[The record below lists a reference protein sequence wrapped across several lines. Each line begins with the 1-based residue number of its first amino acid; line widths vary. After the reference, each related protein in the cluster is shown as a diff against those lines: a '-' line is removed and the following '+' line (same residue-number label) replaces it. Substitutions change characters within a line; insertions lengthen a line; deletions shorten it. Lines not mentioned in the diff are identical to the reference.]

1 MAKVT
6 LDVKG
11 MRCASCV
18 NHVEK
23 ALLACDGVDS
33 AVVNLPL
40 EEAVVGYD
48 DVEMDVEE
56 LVEVVGDAG
65 YTAEVRGAA
74 DEEHQ
79 HGDAGSGGHEHNEV
93 GEWKQKLIVG
103 GVLGVVVMVLAMG
116 WKGQASHWWQLVLAT
131 PIQVWLGWSFY
142 KGAWN
147 GLKHKRADMDTLVA
161 LGTSVAYVYS
171 VFSTFFGGEYVYF
184 DTAAMILVLIG
195 LGKMLEARARG
206 SAASA
211 IRGLMDLQPPEA
223 VVLREGNEVVVSV
236 GEVREGEVCVV
247 KPGQK
252 VPVDGRVVEGGSSVD
267 QSMVTGESLPV
278 DVEVGSK
285 VFGGTVN
292 QTGAFRM
299 EATAT
304 GGKMLLSQVV
314 GLVKQ
319 AQTSKAKVQRIVD
332 EIAAVFVPAVLVV
345 AVITFIGQGI
355 YWWGEVGGWQ
365 MAMEAMIAVLI
376 VACPCALGLA
386 TPTAIMVGTGIG
398 AQRGILIKDAAALE
412 RAGKL
417 TDIVLD
423 KTGTLT
429 VGKPAVTDVV
439 CMLGESCQDD
449 VLRFAAAVEMDSE
462 HPLGKAIVNE
472 AKERGM
478 VVVRAEKFESLTAA
492 GVRGVVEGHEVIVGR
507 MTTLREMGVEGMDEL
522 IKKRDEVLEAQK
534 TAVGVA
540 VDGQARGVIA
550 FADKVRDGA
559 VEVVAE
565 LKELG
570 LNVVMMTGD
579 NAGSAKAVGDRLG
592 IDEVMAEVLPADKQA
607 KVKTL
612 QGEGKRRVAMVGDG
626 INDAP
631 ALASADIGIAIG
643 GGTDIAMDA
652 GHVVLVGD
660 DLKNLPRA
668 IRLSRATMKRIYY
681 GLGWAFIYNVVLIP
695 VAMSGYLWPMLAAG
709 AMAFSSVSVVGN
721 ALYLRLSW
729 KD

>member
-1 MAKVT
+1 
-6 LDVKG
+6 

-23 ALLACDGVDS
+23 NLAGLSGVEK
-33 AVVNLPL
+33 AVVNLAM
-40 EEAVVGYD
+40 EEATVEYD
-48 DVEMDVEE
+48 DVEVNVEE
-56 LVEVVGDAG
+56 LEKAVVDAG
-65 YTAEVRGAA
+65 YEPVVKAEGEGD
-74 DEEHQ
+74 DEDGHDHMHMHGGGEEVKVWEH
-79 HGDAGSGGHEHNEV
+79 
-93 GEWKQKLIVG
+93 KLIFG
-103 GVLGVVVMVLAMG
+103 GILGVIVLLLAMIFG
-116 WKGQASHWWQLVLAT
+116 GSRASHWWQLLLAT
-131 PIQVWLGWSFY
+131 PIQFWLGWSFY

-171 VFSTFFGGEYVYF
+171 VVVTLAGGQETYF
-184 DTAAMILVLIG
+184 DTAVMILVLIG

-211 IRGLMDLQPPEA
+211 IKGLMDLQPPEA
-223 VVLREGNEVVVSV
+223 VVVRDGNEVVVSV
-236 GEVREGEVCVV
+236 SDVKDGDVCVV

-252 VPVDGRVVEGGSSVD
+252 VPVDGKVIEGSSTID
-267 QSMVTGESLPV
+267 QSMVTGESLPAE
-278 DVEVGSK
+278 VEKGSK
-285 VFGGTVN
+285 VYGGTVN
-292 QTGAFRM
+292 QTGAFRF

-314 GLVKQ
+314 SLVKQ
-319 AQTSKAKVQRIVD
+319 AQTSKAKVQRIAD
-332 EIAAVFVPAVLVV
+332 EIAGVFVPVVLIIALV
-345 AVITFIGQGI
+345 TFVGWGI
-355 YWWGEVGGWQ
+355 YDPSAVGWIK
-365 MAMEAMIAVLI
+365 AMVAMIAVLI

-398 AQRGILIKDAAALE
+398 AGSGILIKDAAALE

-417 TDIVLD
+417 TGIVLD

-429 VGKPAVTDVV
+429 EGRPAVTDVV
-439 CMLGESCQDD
+439 CLLGESCEDD

-462 HPLGKAIVNE
+462 HPLGKAIVEE
-472 AKERGM
+472 AKNRGM
-478 VVVRAEKFESLTAA
+478 VVERAGQFDSLTAA
-492 GVRGVVEGHEVIVGR
+492 GVKGVVEGQEVIVGR
-507 MTTLREMGVEGMDEL
+507 MTTLKEMGVEGVDEL
-522 IKKRDEVLEAQK
+522 MKKRDEVLEAQK

-540 VDGQARGVIA
+540 VDGKARGVIA
-550 FADKVRDGA
+550 FADKIRSGA
-559 VEVVAE
+559 VEVVKE

-570 LNVVMMTGD
+570 LTVVMMTGD
-579 NAGSAKAVGDRLG
+579 NQGSAEAVGKRIG
-592 IDEVMAEVLPADKQA
+592 IDEVMAEVLPTDKQA
-607 KVKTL
+607 KVQEL
-612 QGEGKRRVAMVGDG
+612 QGQGEKVAMVGDG

-681 GLGWAFIYNVVLIP
+681 GLGWAFIYNIVLIP
-695 VAMSGYLWPMLAAG
+695 IAMAGIMNPMFAAG
-709 AMAFSSVSVVGN
+709 AMALSSVSVVGN

-729 KD
+729 KG